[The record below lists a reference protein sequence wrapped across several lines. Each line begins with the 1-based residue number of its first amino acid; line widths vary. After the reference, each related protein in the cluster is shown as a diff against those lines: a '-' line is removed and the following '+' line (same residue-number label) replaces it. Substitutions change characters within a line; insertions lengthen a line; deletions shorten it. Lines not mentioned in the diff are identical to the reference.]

1 MKFFKPKFWDQS
13 EISFFSIFLYPI
25 TIFFKLLNLIK
36 YLTIKPQNF
45 SIPIICV
52 GNIYVGGTGKT
63 PLCVEL
69 YSILQKMNKKP
80 VFIRKKYRA
89 FKDEVTLLSQ
99 TGIVYEEKKRIIAL
113 NNAIKNKTD
122 IAILDDGFQDL
133 SINKNLSIICF
144 NEKKWIGNG
153 LMMPSGPLRE
163 DISALRRANLVII
176 NGKNNNNIEKKI
188 LETNNKIKI
197 FYSTYKPKNIDEFKN
212 NKVVAFA
219 GIGNPDNFFNLLKEN
234 NVNVLESI
242 NFPDHYNYS
251 DKEIEDL
258 INKAKKNDS
267 YLLTTEKDW
276 LRINKNFRK
285 NIKFLK
291 LKIEIKNENGLV
303 EEIKKFI

>member
-1 MKFFKPKFWDQS
+1 
-13 EISFFSIFLYPI
+13 
-25 TIFFKLLNLIK
+25 
-36 YLTIKPQNF
+36 
-45 SIPIICV
+45 
-52 GNIYVGGTGKT
+52 
-63 PLCVEL
+63 
-69 YSILQKMNKKP
+69 
-80 VFIRKKYRA
+80 
-89 FKDEVTLLSQ
+89 
-99 TGIVYEEKKRIIAL
+99 
-113 NNAIKNKTD
+113 
-122 IAILDDGFQDL
+122 
-133 SINKNLSIICF
+133 
-144 NEKKWIGNG
+144 
-153 LMMPSGPLRE
+153 
-163 DISALRRANLVII
+163 
-176 NGKNNNNIEKKI
+176 

-258 INKAKKNDS
+258 IDKAKKNDS

-285 NIKFLK
+285 NIKCLK